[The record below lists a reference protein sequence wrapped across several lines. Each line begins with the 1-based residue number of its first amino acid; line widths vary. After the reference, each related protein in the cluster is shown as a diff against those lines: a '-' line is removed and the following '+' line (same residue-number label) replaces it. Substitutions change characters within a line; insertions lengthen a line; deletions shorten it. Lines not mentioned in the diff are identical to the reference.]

1 MKKSKAEKCKT
12 YTKPGKTNK
21 FGSKIIE
28 EASYLLYFYEN
39 QCIFSIPLSRLF
51 FEYVIF
57 SGFCDGVDYYR
68 GHQR

>member
-39 QCIFSIPLSRLF
+39 QCIFSSQSTF
-51 FEYVIF
+51 FEYVIS
-57 SGFCDGVDYYR
+57 SGFRDGVDYYR